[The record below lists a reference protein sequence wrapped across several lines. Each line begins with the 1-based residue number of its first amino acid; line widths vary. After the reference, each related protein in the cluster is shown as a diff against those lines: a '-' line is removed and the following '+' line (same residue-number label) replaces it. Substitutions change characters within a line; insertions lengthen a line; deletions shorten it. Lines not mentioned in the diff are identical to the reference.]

1 MVYNNKLSPEEMYK
15 IKKINIAKK
24 GLFLAWISSVTMV
37 IQGILNN
44 MITEKIE
51 YQMQSDYIKVIIIA
65 ITLLAINDII
75 AGIWTTFYNIYTKR
89 GWKEI
94 KRMCNLKISWVMLL
108 SALVAGPFATG
119 CWMSSVNF
127 CGITYTTAI
136 ISLSPII
143 TAIIG
148 KFVFK
153 ENLNKRI
160 YFGISIAIIGVII
173 TNWIQPEGANK
184 FYLGVLLAI
193 LAPIGFTIESMLS
206 TYASD
211 LIDPIVGCGIFR
223 CFGSGILGL
232 IIMIFV
238 TYILKCEYIIFDV
251 IKITFTQRYI
261 CIFML
266 FMGLASAISYATT
279 YTAFN
284 KSGPTRTLAVVYT
297 TPIWSIPIGFLFN
310 KLIGYSYIVTKL
322 GIIGAVIVVVGILLV
337 IAKPS
342 ELFSLRDI

>member
-1 MVYNNKLSPEEMYK
+1 
-15 IKKINIAKK
+15 
-24 GLFLAWISSVTMV
+24 
-37 IQGILNN
+37 
-44 MITEKIE
+44 
-51 YQMQSDYIKVIIIA
+51 
-65 ITLLAINDII
+65 
-75 AGIWTTFYNIYTKR
+75 
-89 GWKEI
+89 
-94 KRMCNLKISWVMLL
+94 MLL

-119 CWMSSVNF
+119 CWMSSVSF

-143 TAIIG
+143 TAIVG

-160 YFGISIAIIGVII
+160 YLGISIAIIGVIV
-173 TNWIQPEGANK
+173 TNWIQPEGANN

-211 LIDPIVGCGIFR
+211 LIDPIVGCGFFR
-223 CFGSGILGL
+223 CFGSGVLGL
-232 IIMIFV
+232 VIMSIIAH
-238 TYILKCEYIIFDV
+238 ILKCDYIIFE
-251 IKITFTQRYI
+251 ILRITFTNGYVLI
-261 CIFML
+261 CIL
-266 FMGLASAISYATT
+266 FMGLASAMSYGTT
-279 YTAFN
+279 YIAFN

-310 KLIGYSYIVTKL
+310 KLIGYNYIVTNS
-322 GIIGAVIVVVGILLV
+322 GIIGAIIVVIGILLV